1 MRTVSRLLIAAIAV
15 APASLLAQAT
25 PAPTATATAAS
36 ASAAPLTAAQQIA
49 AAVLPLPAEFRA
61 GARVLGYRAGSTGLV
76 TLRQGIGPFT
86 CLAADPAAPRFHVA
100 CYHQSLEP
108 FMARGRALRA
118 EGVKGERVDT
128 VRFAEVKRGRLAMP
142 KQAALYSLTGPK
154 ESYDAATGAVAGAR
168 QLVVIYMPGATAAST
183 GLSTKPAQGTPWI
196 MFPGTPKA
204 HIMLVP
210 KM

>member
-1 MRTVSRLLIAAIAV
+1 MHTIARLLIAVAV
-15 APASLLAQAT
+15 APVALRAQTT
-25 PAPTATATAAS
+25 PAAAAS
-36 ASAAPLTAAQQIA
+36 AASAAPLTDAQQIA

-61 GARVLGYRAGSTGLV
+61 GARVLGYRAGGTHLV
-76 TLRQGIGPFT
+76 PLREGTGPFT
-86 CLAADPAAPRFHVA
+86 CLASDPAAARFHVA

-142 KQAALYSLTGPK
+142 KQATLYSLTGPK
-154 ESYDAATGAVAGAR
+154 ESYDAATGAVTGAR

-183 GLSTKPAQGTPWI
+183 GLSAKPAEGTPWI

-204 HIMLVP
+204 HVMFVP
-210 KM
+210 RM